1 MARGRAPNGIGH
13 LMILKSFDNR
23 RFDSRLSKQTT
34 PTACTHPGKVQIS
47 YSPCLGNHSGW
58 FSWMD
63 LVSTYILQV
72 RHQPHPWCQQRLQQK
87 SNVNKPAFFAVSSAW
102 LSHSVRTKFRMFLR
116 KVEWSNSSAR
126 NQQIILYSSSSNCV
140 MIDKNYYDSCVNYF
154 IDILRNYH

>member
-1 MARGRAPNGIGH
+1 MDRGRAPNGIGH

-87 SNVNKPAFFAVSSAW
+87 IQRKQTRLLRRVVRVALA
-102 LSHSVRTKFRMFLR
+102 LS
-116 KVEWSNSSAR
+116 
-126 NQQIILYSSSSNCV
+126 
-140 MIDKNYYDSCVNYF
+140 KNEIQDVLTQSGV
-154 IDILRNYH
+154 IK